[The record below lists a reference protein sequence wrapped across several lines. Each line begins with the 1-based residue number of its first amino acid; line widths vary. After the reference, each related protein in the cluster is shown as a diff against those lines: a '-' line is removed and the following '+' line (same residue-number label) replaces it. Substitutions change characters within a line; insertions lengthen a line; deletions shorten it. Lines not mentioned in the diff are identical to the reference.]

1 MFEIKAIHAFSDNF
15 IWCIINT
22 SNSHCVLVDPGD
34 ANVCIDFIEQNN
46 LHLTDILI
54 THHHSDHV
62 GGLAQLLEFA
72 KANGSAITIY
82 GPATEN
88 IKLLDQKLV
97 QDDVISLFDS
107 ALSFSVIDLPGHTSG
122 HIAYYCACLNNST
135 DKDDVLFCGD
145 TLFSGG
151 CGRLFE
157 GTAAQM
163 LNSLTKLSNL
173 PEHTKVYCAHE
184 YTLAN
189 LHFARTIEPKNSQ
202 LQSYYEKVV
211 DLRAKD
217 IATIPSTIGLEKQIN
232 PFLRSHCSSIKQVAE
247 QQSTQLL
254 ETDVKVFAIIR
265 SLKDNF

>member
-1 MFEIKAIHAFSDNF
+1 MVSMFEIKAINAFSDNF
-15 IWCIINT
+15 IWCIINN
-22 SNSHCVLVDPGD
+22 NSQCVLVDPGD
-34 ANVCIDFIEQNN
+34 ANVCIEFIEKNQ

-62 GGLAQLLEFA
+62 GGLAQLIDFAKTQDSAITVYGPASENISLLDHKLVEGNRITLFDDQLEFA
-72 KANGSAITIY
+72 
-82 GPATEN
+82 
-88 IKLLDQKLV
+88 
-97 QDDVISLFDS
+97 
-107 ALSFSVIDLPGHTSG
+107 VIDLPGHTSG
-122 HIAYYCACLNNST
+122 HIAFYNESENA
-135 DKDDVLFCGD
+135 LFCGD

-157 GTAAQM
+157 GTPEQM
-163 LNSLTKLSNL
+163 LNSLTKLSHL
-173 PEHTKVYCAHE
+173 PDNTKVYCAHE

-202 LQSYYEKVV
+202 LQSYYDNVV
-211 DLRAKD
+211 ELRAKN

-232 PFLRSHCSSIKQVAE
+232 PFLRSHCSDIKQLAE
-247 QQSTQLL
+247 QQSAQLL